1 MSDATLPKV
10 YLRRTGLDR
19 LFEDAQIGYR
29 RIQPGL
35 QSVAAGCIYLFVLC
49 IENARF
55 SRKVDAE
62 ALWRQLHPIPLAF
75 ALSTPRNDLSRVSHD
90 MIHFSFSS
98 LFAIDL
104 AAAFVIQ

>member
-62 ALWRQLHPIPLAF
+62 ALWRQLHPVPLAF
-75 ALSTPRNDLSRVSHD
+75 ALSIPRDDLSRGVLRQGA
-90 MIHFSFSS
+90 
-98 LFAIDL
+98 LFVFF
-104 AAAFVIQ
+104 FVCH